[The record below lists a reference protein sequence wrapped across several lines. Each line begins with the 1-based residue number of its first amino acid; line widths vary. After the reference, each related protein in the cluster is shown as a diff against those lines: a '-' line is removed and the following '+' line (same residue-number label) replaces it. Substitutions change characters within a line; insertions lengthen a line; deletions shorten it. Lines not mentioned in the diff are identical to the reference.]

1 MSSLMTKLQRNSA
14 RNWSITCGPFYF
26 FSQLFALGGS
36 KRVTKGPQRFTP
48 LRAKFVSDK
57 GNREPTCSSFLTRLG
72 DSWSWT
78 LGQCRFWEFGEN
90 VGPDLSWGRGGDG
103 VRSGP
108 HSLGEQRVERL
119 RLSHTYLNQ

>member
-14 RNWSITCGPFYF
+14 RNWSITCGPFYV

-57 GNREPTCSSFLTRLG
+57 GNREPTCSSFSNPTWRFLELDLG
-72 DSWSWT
+72 SMPHSVIWGECWPRPL
-78 LGQCRFWEFGEN
+78 LGT
-90 VGPDLSWGRGGDG
+90 GRGW
-103 VRSGP
+103 
-108 HSLGEQRVERL
+108 GEIGAV
-119 RLSHTYLNQ
+119 